1 MSTDGFTVHI
11 RPELGVLIRQIAQD
25 LHELGRNAELC
36 SGRAVLLLAKR
47 AETLKEVTSRVLCDE
62 RVSLGVGEAEPAA
75 LGGVV
80 HGYKAPFVVIVVS
93 GVRVGH
99 RGIACRGRG
108 LFGLQPGNF
117 CAAGVNLALDAGNL
131 GGVRAAIV
139 FKSVHSRGHGTAL
152 CVGARLGDL
161 AERLAKLL
169 FSRGKAV
176 SRLLQRRQ
184 LRAKRGDLAV
194 QD

>member
-1 MSTDGFTVHI
+1 MSTDEFAVHI
-11 RPELGVLIRQIAQD
+11 RPELGVLVRQIAQD

-36 SGRAVLLLAKR
+36 AGRAVLLLAKR
-47 AETLKEVTSRVLCDE
+47 AEALKEVTCRVLCDE
-62 RVSLGVGEAEPAA
+62 RVALGVGEAEPAA

-80 HGYKAPFVVIVVS
+80 HGYKSPFVVIVVS

-108 LFGLQPGNF
+108 LLGFQPGNF
-117 CAAGVNLALDAGNL
+117 RAAGVNLALDAGNL
-131 GGVRAAIV
+131 GGVRAALLLKGI
-139 FKSVHSRGHGTAL
+139 HSRGYSVAL
-152 CVGARLGDL
+152 LVGARLSDL

-176 SRLLQRRQ
+176 SRLLQRSQ
-184 LRAKRGDLAV
+184 LRTKRGDLAV